1 MEPRDPKDPLVTSE
15 ANKEARMSALR
26 EQIERGEYAVDP
38 KAVADAI
45 LRRMAAGLGAAQNR
59 CS

>member
-1 MEPRDPKDPLVTSE
+1 
-15 ANKEARMSALR
+15 MSGLR
-26 EQIERGEYAVDP
+26 ERIARGEYAVDP

-45 LRRMAAGLGAAQNR
+45 LRRMAAADAPDQNR